1 MNTPEQFATMQTQKL
16 FLCLFATQRDLDR
29 LDARRREIMA
39 EINARFPNARSTPQ
53 PSAPP
58 TTP

>member
-1 MNTPEQFATMQTQKL
+1 MNTPEPFATMQTQKL
-16 FLCLFATQRDLDR
+16 FLFLFATQRDLDR

-53 PSAPP
+53 PSTPP

>member
-53 PSAPP
+53 PS
-58 TTP
+58 TP